1 MQSWSAE
8 FESAVRENLLSAEPG
23 RALRETTSLAD
34 LHMDSLSVMSLVTSL
49 EVSFRTTLP
58 PDALARGFET
68 TLGELWS
75 HCGTPGSVAASG

>member
-1 MQSWSAE
+1 MPSWSSQ
-8 FESAVRENLLSAEPG
+8 FESAVRENLLTIEPG

-49 EVSFRTTLP
+49 EVTFRTTLP

-75 HCGTPGSVAASG
+75 HCECLGSVATSE